1 MLIIIER
8 YRANYDHLQR
18 PLFFV
23 AVVFV
28 VSKALTLHCITVL
41 VMLVVENYVLL
52 SELINTYSLYLLLS
66 NMALITK
73 LLAIIISSPHLF
85 H

>member
-23 AVVFV
+23 TVVFV
-28 VSKALTLHCITVL
+28 VSKALILHCITVL

-52 SELINTYSLYLLLS
+52 SELISLYLFCS
-66 NMALITK
+66 
-73 LLAIIISSPHLF
+73 AIWR
-85 H
+85 

>member
-41 VMLVVENYVLL
+41 VMLVVENQY
-52 SELINTYSLYLLLS
+52 IMYCSL
-66 NMALITK
+66 N
-73 LLAIIISSPHLF
+73 
-85 H
+85 

>member
-41 VMLVVENYVLL
+41 VMLIVENQY
-52 SELINTYSLYLLLS
+52 IMYCSL
-66 NMALITK
+66 N
-73 LLAIIISSPHLF
+73 
-85 H
+85 